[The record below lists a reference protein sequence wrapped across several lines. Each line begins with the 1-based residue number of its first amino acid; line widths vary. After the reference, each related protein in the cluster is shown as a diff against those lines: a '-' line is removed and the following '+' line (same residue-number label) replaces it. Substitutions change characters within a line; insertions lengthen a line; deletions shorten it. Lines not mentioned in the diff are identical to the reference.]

1 MRCGR
6 MNLLA
11 ITAAVALLMQASPTH
26 AYSESSLIDGFEKTV
41 FGSEYSGILP
51 SRNYIRKFDGPVRFH
66 IRAGGFDRRKQRVT
80 RFLRSLDRLIA
91 GLKVKIVSREEDANF
106 VVHIVRR
113 KDYARTVSEKVYN
126 GRPATVRGRCM
137 VRAVYSRRGISRS
150 DAVIVADEGEALFKR
165 CMTEEILQGLGPLN
179 DDRSL
184 KASMFNDTTGYTS
197 FRRFDRIL
205 LNMLYDKRIEIGA
218 SPKVVAPLLPL
229 VVRDVKRRIS
239 R

>member
-1 MRCGR
+1 MMFGR
-6 MNLLA
+6 ANVLA
-11 ITAAVALLMQASPTH
+11 IAGAAGLALQVSIAH
-26 AYSESSLIDGFEKTV
+26 AYSDASLIDGFEKTV
-41 FGSEYSGILP
+41 FGSEYSSVFS

-66 IRAGGFDRRKQRVT
+66 VKAEGFERRKARVT
-80 RFLRSLDRLIA
+80 RFLRSLDRLID
-91 GLKVKIVSREEDANF
+91 GLKVKTVSREADANF

-113 KDYARTVSEKVYN
+113 RDYARTVEEEVYK
-126 GRPATVRGRCM
+126 GRRATVRGRCM
-137 VRAVYSRRGISRS
+137 VRAVFSRRGISRS
-150 DAVIVADEGEALFKR
+150 DAVIVVDEGEALFKR

-218 SPKVVAPLLPL
+218 SPKAVAPLLPQ
-229 VVRDVKRRIS
+229 VVRDVKRRLS